1 MAVNAQFIAG
11 KWQQGAGAPLTKLA
25 PEDQSILWQA
35 SSAGAADVQAACT
48 AAREAFYSWSHR
60 PLSERIAVVQRFA
73 ALLEENKEA
82 LATLISRETSKPLW
96 ETRTEVQ
103 AMIGKAGISIDA
115 YAERT
120 GYRESAMP
128 DGKALLRH
136 KPHGVMAVF
145 GPYNFPGH
153 LPNGHIIP
161 ALIAGNT
168 VVFKPSEL
176 TPATAELT
184 VQLWQQ
190 AGIPDG
196 VLNLVQGRKIPARR
210 CWKTAIST
218 GCCLPG
224 VPPLASIST
233 ATSAA
238 SRRKC
243 WRWRWA
249 AITR

>member
-1 MAVNAQFIAG
+1 MS
-11 KWQQGAGAPLTKLA
+11 KLA
-25 PEDQSILWQA
+25 PEESVA
-35 SSAGAADVQAACT
+35 AVAGGQRGADDVQAACA
-48 AAREAFYSWSHR
+48 AARAAFYPWSHR
-60 PLSERIAVVQRFA
+60 PLAERIDVVQRFA
-73 ALLEENKEA
+73 ALLETHKEA

-103 AMIGKAGISIDA
+103 AMIGKRDLHRSLSPADGFH
-115 YAERT
+115 
-120 GYRESAMP
+120 ESTLP

-168 VVFKPSEL
+168 IVFKPSEL
-176 TPATAELT
+176 TPATAEMT

-196 VLNLVQGRKIPARR
+196 
-210 CWKTAIST
+210 AIN
-218 GCCLPG
+218 CCRAESHRQALLEI
-224 VPPLASIST
+224 VIST
-233 ATSAA
+233 ACCSPAA
-238 SRRKC
+238 RRPVSIPSLLRRQPEKMLALEMGGNNALIVARRADDRC
-243 WRWRWA
+243 GA
-249 AITR
+249 T